1 MYQRIFSLII
11 LNLFLFGSSGFSQN
25 SKYKGLTLKAGR
37 FGTTGLMPLN
47 NTLENLKLKNFED
60 NFFMF
65 GFGYSWVTKKGI
77 YLNVS
82 QDIASQRNST
92 SLYNQSLLTTCILF
106 NGGYE
111 LYNKKNIILTPSV
124 GIGINSLAL
133 SISDKNPK
141 SSTNFN
147 EALFLDKKTN
157 SLAKLNGVMSFS
169 LIATYKVKVGDVTE
183 KVENGTIV
191 TERHLPIGLEV
202 GYRLGKGVGDWM
214 VIESLN
220 NSPQTSLSGYFLTV
234 RVGGLYKRKKVSVN

>member
-1 MYQRIFSLII
+1 MGPCS
-11 LNLFLFGSSGFSQN
+11 FSQN
-25 SKYKGLTLKAGR
+25 PKYKGLSLKAGR
-37 FGTTGLMPLN
+37 FGTTGLLPLN

-65 GFGYSWVTKKGI
+65 GFGYSWVSKKGI

-82 QDIASQRNST
+82 QDIATQRTNT
-92 SLYNQSLLTTCILF
+92 SLYNQSLLNSCILF

-111 LYNKKNIILTPSV
+111 LYNKKNLILTPNV
-124 GIGINSLAL
+124 GIGINTLTL

-141 SSTNFN
+141 ASANFN

-157 SLAKLNGVMSFS
+157 SLVKLNGVVSFS
-169 LIATYKVKVGDVTE
+169 FIATYKIKVGDVTE

-202 GYRLGKGVGDWM
+202 GYRLGKGIGDWM

-220 NSPQTSLSGYFLTV
+220 NSPQTNLSGYFLTA
-234 RVGGLYKRKKVSVN
+234 RIGGLYKRKKVSIN

>member
-111 LYNKKNIILTPSV
+111 LYNKKIS
-124 GIGINSLAL
+124 SL
-133 SISDKNPK
+133 
-141 SSTNFN
+141 
-147 EALFLDKKTN
+147 
-157 SLAKLNGVMSFS
+157 
-169 LIATYKVKVGDVTE
+169 
-183 KVENGTIV
+183 
-191 TERHLPIGLEV
+191 LPA
-202 GYRLGKGVGDWM
+202 
-214 VIESLN
+214 
-220 NSPQTSLSGYFLTV
+220 
-234 RVGGLYKRKKVSVN
+234 

>member
-1 MYQRIFSLII
+1 MNKKFL
-11 LNLFLFGSSGFSQN
+11 LLFCFLVLGSCSFSQN

-47 NTLENLKLKNFED
+47 KTLENLKLKNF
-60 NFFMF
+60 FIF

-82 QDIASQRNST
+82 QDIASQRTST
-92 SLYNQSLLTTCILF
+92 SLYNQSFLTTCILF
-106 NGGYE
+106 HGGYE
-111 LYNKKNIILTPSV
+111 IYNKKNIILTPSV

-133 SISDKNPK
+133 SISDKNPM

-169 LIATYKVKVGDVTE
+169 LIATYKIKVGDVIE
-183 KVENGTIV
+183 KVKNGTIV
-191 TERHLPIGLEV
+191 TERQLPIGLEV
-202 GYRLGKGVGDWM
+202 GYRLGKSVGDWM

-220 NSPQTSLSGYFLTV
+220 NSPQTNLSGYFLTV
-234 RVGGLYKRKKVSVN
+234 RVGGLFKCKKLSIN